1 MLCNVPDRHKRKGG
15 GTVSEFDI
23 FIACIVEELKK
34 GPDKPVEI
42 ERMGTYDKESA
53 NYPNE

>member
-15 GTVSEFDI
+15 ETVSEFDI